1 VSTYLHYVYID
12 HHDSDANHTPP
23 AAFLIACIISFR
35 ALFAQHERRTYDQQI
50 RAKQAAWE
58 EAQKESSEAASKSKK
73 SSLFR
78 RMRTY
83 HDSLLTT
90 FRELETGR
98 DMRLPEPESGRFSAT
113 FLREIESAHCRE
125 KSVGSE
131 GSERERGYR
140 F

>member
-1 VSTYLHYVYID
+1 LPSVSTYLNTTICAHSSTNI
-12 HHDSDANHTPP
+12 S
-23 AAFLIACIISFR
+23 AFLIACIISFR

-50 RAKQAAWE
+50 LAKQAAWE
-58 EAQKESSEAASKSKK
+58 EAQKESSEASKSMK

-90 FRELETGR
+90 FRALETGI

-113 FLREIESAHCRE
+113 FLREIEGAHCRE
-125 KSVGSE
+125 KSTGSS
-131 GSERERGYR
+131 GSEREEGYR